1 MKALDD
7 LHFTSSSQCHMD
19 VLTRVPRR
27 PSVLSEVCRACLC
40 IDVARGPVS
49 QPPAASRWRQ
59 QLLNGVIQQR
69 YYQSSERLANSR
81 PPQLRARP
89 LGDFYSDLLA
99 VPIPKDST
107 AHSDLPTFVQ
117 SGDETKEARAAKLFG
132 NIRGSGYERK
142 LPKQADSVWKTIN
155 GVPIP
160 PRPEEPENC
169 CMSGCMHC
177 VWDDY
182 RDDIEEWAVRLRE
195 AQAKGAG
202 HSQLSTPKIDLHR
215 PEVVN
220 ASVSMDDD
228 GGGSEALWDAP
239 SVAGGEDAEELFA
252 GIPVGI
258 REFMAT
264 EKRLRERK
272 KARKAK
278 S

>member
-1 MKALDD
+1 
-7 LHFTSSSQCHMD
+7 MD
-19 VLTRVPRR
+19 VLAGLPRR
-27 PSVLSEVCRACLC
+27 LSTSPEICQTCVRVLVGGGLPNRRL
-40 IDVARGPVS
+40 
-49 QPPAASRWRQ
+49 AASRWRQ
-59 QLLNGVIQQR
+59 QRLNGVIQQR
-69 YYQSSERLANSR
+69 FYQSSDRLSDQR
-81 PPQLRARP
+81 PPQSHARA

-99 VPIPKDST
+99 VPIPKEST

-195 AQAKGAG
+195 AQAKGTG
-202 HSQLSTPKIDLHR
+202 QSQISTPKIDLHR

-220 ASVSMDDD
+220 ASGSMDDD

-239 SVAGGEDAEELFA
+239 SVAGSEDAEELFA